1 MKIQIFT
8 RNFLGKISN
17 FDVGN
22 LSAIGGAEVYL
33 MQLIEAIHQKYSDA
47 EITVYQL
54 GDDNKEFYTELFT
67 LKHIKLNK
75 IEKIFFPITL
85 SLKFKKIIEK
95 DSLKIFNYPNYAAF
109 VGVQKNSIGIF
120 HGVEWDTDLFSY
132 VFREV
137 KYRYRNIFGVLTAL
151 LKYIYFRLVVPT
163 LVKKG
168 INNID
173 CLVSVDNNIFN
184 YVKKEKHKGKINVI
198 YNCVDLDFFTGN
210 PKIDNTAE
218 STIILVPRNLNVA
231 RGVFLLPDI
240 VTRLLK
246 KTDKFVVQ
254 VVGTGPLKGYIEKKI
269 QSENIQNHI
278 KLLGHV
284 NDRGKMVE
292 LFRSANIVLIPTV
305 FSEGTSLSAL
315 EAMACNKP
323 VIMTKIGGLS
333 EIGIDGVDKLS
344 SNANAEEIADKIYSL
359 MCNEELM
366 DELKVNSRKCVE
378 NHHNYKDWSNNWL
391 EIINKFYI

>member
-198 YNCVDLDFFTGN
+198 YNCVDLDFL
-210 PKIDNTAE
+210 PVIQK
-218 STIILVPRNLNVA
+218 SIILLN
-231 RGVFLLPDI
+231 R
-240 VTRLLK
+240 
-246 KTDKFVVQ
+246 Q
-254 VVGTGPLKGYIEKKI
+254 
-269 QSENIQNHI
+269 
-278 KLLGHV
+278 
-284 NDRGKMVE
+284 
-292 LFRSANIVLIPTV
+292 
-305 FSEGTSLSAL
+305 
-315 EAMACNKP
+315 
-323 VIMTKIGGLS
+323 
-333 EIGIDGVDKLS
+333 
-344 SNANAEEIADKIYSL
+344 
-359 MCNEELM
+359 
-366 DELKVNSRKCVE
+366 
-378 NHHNYKDWSNNWL
+378 
-391 EIINKFYI
+391 